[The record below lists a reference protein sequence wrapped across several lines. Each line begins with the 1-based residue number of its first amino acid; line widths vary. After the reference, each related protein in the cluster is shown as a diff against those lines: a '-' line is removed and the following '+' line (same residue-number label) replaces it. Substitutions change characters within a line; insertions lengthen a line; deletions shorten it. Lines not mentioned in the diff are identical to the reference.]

1 MSKIRVLLADD
12 HPVLR
17 VGLRTLIDAEPDM
30 LVVGEAANGEEAVAR
45 AAALCPDVV
54 VMDIAMPGMN
64 GLEATRRIRNLSLG
78 RPLPVLVLTVHA
90 LERYLFPVLQAGGS
104 GYILKS
110 AADTELLDAI
120 RIVARGGVFL
130 YPSAT
135 RMLLEDYLERARSGE
150 ERDSYETLSEREREV
165 LKLIAEGYTGAEIA
179 ERLALSVKTVET
191 YRARLMDKL
200 HLQSRAELVRY
211 ALRKGLLAE
220 DS

>member
-17 VGLRTLIDAEPDM
+17 VGLRTLIDNETDM
-30 LVVGEAANGEEAVAR
+30 IVVGEASNGEEAVAR
-45 AAALCPDVV
+45 TEELCPNIV

-64 GLEATRRIRNLSLG
+64 GLDATRRIRGLNLP
-78 RPLPVLVLTVHA
+78 RPVPVLVLTVHA
-90 LERYLFPVLQAGGS
+90 MERYLFPVLQAGGS

-110 AADTELLDAI
+110 AADTELIDAI
-120 RIVARGGVFL
+120 RVIARGGVFL

-150 ERDSYETLSEREREV
+150 ERDSFDTLSEREREV
-165 LKLIAEGYTGAEIA
+165 LKLIAEGYTGSEIG
-179 ERLALSVKTVET
+179 EQLALSVKTVDT

-211 ALRKGLLAE
+211 ALRKGLLTE
-220 DS
+220 GE